1 VPRWAGACRRT
12 AGANHLPGLVSKAY
26 SSRIGMEVDHEPNRS
41 GLIAD
46 ERCGGPGAG
55 EPRLVL
61 RGGRAECVGQRDSS
75 TTAAEWHPQQLT
87 LNYSGF
93 TTLYS
98 CDGIEHKV
106 REILLTFG
114 ARKDLTVRATGC
126 NEGRAGR
133 AVLPGCVLSSTRW
146 RRPRIPEPPR
156 RSNRPGPK
164 YRLRRTGPIS
174 WVRGSASWWSR

>member
-1 VPRWAGACRRT
+1 
-12 AGANHLPGLVSKAY
+12 
-26 SSRIGMEVDHEPNRS
+26 MEVDHEPNRS

-61 RGGRAECVGQRDSS
+61 RGGRAECVGQREFQHHGGRVAS
-75 TTAAEWHPQQLT
+75 QQLT

-106 REILLTFG
+106 REI
-114 ARKDLTVRATGC
+114 
-126 NEGRAGR
+126 
-133 AVLPGCVLSSTRW
+133 S
-146 RRPRIPEPPR
+146 
-156 RSNRPGPK
+156 
-164 YRLRRTGPIS
+164 
-174 WVRGSASWWSR
+174 